1 MFEFKHLNIGLT
13 LSALVVCTLLTSKL
27 VIADENNWGYVYG
40 ADTLPKGQ
48 SELYLWATD
57 RRHKETGK
65 YNAQDYQLELEH
77 GFTDKLQGSVYLLG
91 SSHEIKGS
99 APLDQNGNPEYGD
112 IKRSG
117 ITGAKA
123 SIKWNI
129 LSTYKDPIGLSLY
142 LEPGY
147 NNRFKI
153 SGEKQDEYSLEA
165 KLILQKNFL
174 DDTLLW
180 ATNLTLEAERRKL
193 QGSGNNWE
201 DELEVE
207 VTSGLSY
214 RFAPNWWAGA
224 EMRYHSEY
232 PDWRET
238 FEREHYAIFLGPN
251 IHWGSEKYWA
261 TLTYMEN
268 IVGAPHA
275 QDDIRHLMEHE
286 RHEIRLKLGYNF

>member
-1 MFEFKHLNIGLT
+1 MIAPRFFSRLCIASLLL
-13 LSALVVCTLLTSKL
+13 LSPLVS
-27 VIADENNWGYVYG
+27 IADENNWGYVYG

-57 RRHKETGK
+57 RRHKETGQ

-77 GFTDKLQGSVYLLG
+77 GFTDSVQGSVYLQG
-91 SSHEIKGS
+91 SSHSIKGA
-99 APLDQNGNPEYGD
+99 APLDENGDPEYPD
-112 IKRSG
+112 NSRSG
-117 ITGAKA
+117 LTGVKA
-123 SIKWNI
+123 SLKWNL

-142 LEPGY
+142 IEPGY

-165 KLILQKNFL
+165 KLIVQKNFL

-180 ATNLTLEAERRKL
+180 ATNLTVEAERRKFKGEG
-193 QGSGNNWE
+193 QSWQ
-201 DELEVE
+201 DELEIE
-207 VTSGLSY
+207 VSSGLSY

-232 PDWRET
+232 PNWRED
-238 FEREHYAIFLGPN
+238 FKREHYAIFLGPN
-251 IHWGSEKYWA
+251 IHWGGEKYWA
-261 TLTYMEN
+261 TLTYMDN

-275 QDDIRHLMEHE
+275 ENRIDHLAEHE
-286 RHEIRLKLGYNF
+286 RREVRLKLGYNF

>member
-1 MFEFKHLNIGLT
+1 MKTTIFFSQLCITSLFLLG
-13 LSALVVCTLLTSKL
+13 SLVSQ
-27 VIADENNWGYVYG
+27 ADENNWGYVYG

-57 RRHKETGK
+57 RRHKENGQ

-77 GFTDKLQGSVYLLG
+77 GFTDSLQGSVYLLG
-91 SSHEIKGS
+91 SSHSIKGS
-99 APLDQNGNPEYGD
+99 APIDENGDPEYPD
-112 IKRSG
+112 NSRSG
-117 ITGAKA
+117 LTGVKA
-123 SIKWNI
+123 SLKWNL

-142 LEPGY
+142 IEPGY

-153 SGEKQDEYSLEA
+153 SGEKQDEYSLET

-180 ATNLTLEAERRKL
+180 ATNLTLEAERRKFKGAG
-193 QGSGNNWE
+193 QSWE
-201 DELEVE
+201 DELEIE

-214 RFAPNWWAGA
+214 RFASNWWAGA

-232 PDWRET
+232 PDWRKE
-238 FEREHYAIFLGPN
+238 FKREHYAIFLGPN
-251 IHWGSEKYWA
+251 IHWGGERYWA
-261 TLTYMEN
+261 TLTYMDN

-275 QDDIRHLMEHE
+275 EDRIEHLAEHE
-286 RHEIRLKLGYNF
+286 RREIRLKLGYNF